1 MTVIHMTKVFEGYRF
16 FQVPETRTEK
26 SVKGNFAQNI
36 DFALILEPLP
46 FASFLNA
53 LPMLATL
60 V

>member
-26 SVKGNFAQNI
+26 LMKGNFAQNI
-36 DFALILEPLP
+36 DFAFILEPLP
-46 FASFLNA
+46 FVSFLNP
-53 LPMLATL
+53 LSTLATL